1 MTLPNGHYILL
12 STKIIIHVKMATI
25 VDIFTF
31 INMIDTKI
39 KSLKEKKVFIS
50 QDFYLL
56 LAIEILS

>member
-1 MTLPNGHYILL
+1 
-12 STKIIIHVKMATI
+12 MATI